1 MKYLACALSVVAL
14 SACSTNPAP
23 NMSAQSVTPAAERTN
38 TQNADISTLQ
48 GITRN
53 LIDASSLYSAAAQDS
68 ENVAYKA
75 QLNALSDRRRTMT
88 NLFQAHVAGMGAARW
103 ARLIHPPPP
112 ASKPRPMNGRRGGL
126 FQQRRPGP
134 GQVSA
139 TNWGL
144 NRVYCRGALPRSR
157 ASRSSIMH
165 SITCKPLFQKAGLEA
180 SRPKGASS
188 SE

>member
-88 NLFQAHVAGMGAARW
+88 NLFQAHVAGMGAAPVELGEPGGTAHRVFME
-103 ARLIHPPPP
+103 ARTLGTDDTKVAVQEALRGENYLLNEITV
-112 ASKPRPMNGRRGGL
+112 ASLNMNLSAGTRSFL
-126 FQQRRPGP
+126 NQQIREVTADRDRL
-134 GQVSA
+134 QVYAA
-139 TNWGL
+139 TL
-144 NRVYCRGALPRSR
+144 S
-157 ASRSSIMH
+157 
-165 SITCKPLFQKAGLEA
+165 
-180 SRPKGASS
+180 
-188 SE
+188 